1 MCIIDNWVYVH
12 ISDMKLRNFSTMRYF
27 WIVLHE
33 RKSYV
38 LIFIFSHTHRD
49 QVREEKDE
57 RRKQP
62 GGEKKKK
69 ILTIVKSLL
78 SIKFWSLSIKDPTT
92 GRNRTSAGEMD
103 VFKKRGIP
111 FKLHLLQD
119 EERDV
124 DILRKLKN
132 WRIDVSSSTTR
143 RWKYLPS
150 SSLVGYS
157 KNNFVSFNKNNS
169 VAFLRHTRQTAPRK
183 PFSFPLE
190 ERNRARRT
198 NEFSVTAPWLDPHSF
213 VNLAI

>member
-1 MCIIDNWVYVH
+1 MNGGNN
-12 ISDMKLRNFSTMRYF
+12 LG
-27 WIVLHE
+27 
-33 RKSYV
+33 
-38 LIFIFSHTHRD
+38 
-49 QVREEKDE
+49 EK
-57 RRKQP
+57 
-62 GGEKKKK
+62 KKKK

-119 EERDV
+119 EDRNV

-157 KNNFVSFNKNNS
+157 KYNSVSFNKNNS
-169 VAFLRHTRQTAPRK
+169 VVFYGTRDRPRHASLFPSLWKKGIARGGQTSFPWPLLDSIHTRSSTWQYRYRILYIVIILSQNSGPSPYPAC
-183 PFSFPLE
+183 
-190 ERNRARRT
+190 AI
-198 NEFSVTAPWLDPHSF
+198 F
-213 VNLAI
+213 VILLFFIIT